1 MNKKNV
7 FMMVICG
14 LIGAAGASVVE
25 YGHYQKKVNILT
37 DKMNGYIDELA
48 VERRKTNNYMN
59 ALENMRKEKNEWKTK
74 YEDLVEIE
82 TR

>member
-14 LIGAAGASVVE
+14 LIGVTGASIVE

-59 ALENMRKEKNEWKTK
+59 ALDNMRKEKNDWKAR
-74 YEDLVEIE
+74 YEEIVEIE

>member
-14 LIGAAGASVVE
+14 LIGSTAASIVE
-25 YGHYQKKVNILT
+25 YGHYQKKVKILT

-59 ALENMRKEKNEWKTK
+59 ALDNMRKEKNDWKAR
-74 YEDLVEIE
+74 YEEIVEIE

>member
-25 YGHYQKKVNILT
+25 YGHYQKKVKILN
-37 DKMNGYIDELA
+37 DKMNGYIDELGA
-48 VERRKTNNYMN
+48 ERRKTNNYMN
-59 ALENMRKEKNEWKTK
+59 ALDNMRAEKNEWKTK
-74 YEDLVEIE
+74 YEKLVEIE